1 METIELKADIRT
13 TTGKEAAKAM
23 RREGRIPAVLYGADA
38 KAVSLSVDMKELK
51 TLFRKSGSG
60 YLLIDLILG
69 EGEKK
74 QVMIKELQTDPVT
87 ASFLHADF
95 YEVAMDRK
103 IAVNVS
109 IVATGISKGVEE
121 GGVLQIIRRELEV
134 LCFPNKVPES
144 IEIDITELEIGDSVH
159 IDELAM
165 EEGVETTAEGNFTVL
180 TIGAPQKIEEEE
192 VEEEGLEGEE
202 GEEGAEGEEGEEGA
216 EEAGEEKSEPKK

>member
-1 METIELKADIRT
+1 LETIELKADIRT

-38 KAVSLSVDMKELK
+38 EAVTLSVDMKELK

-60 YLLIDLILG
+60 YQLISLVLG
-69 EGEKK
+69 EEGAKK

-87 ASFLHADF
+87 ASYLHADF
-95 YEVAMDRK
+95 YEVTMDRK

-109 IVATGISKGVEE
+109 VIATGISKGVEE

-159 IDELAM
+159 IDEIAM

-180 TIGAPQKIEEEE
+180 TIGAPQKIEEEVE
-192 VEEEGLEGEE
+192 EEEEGLEGEE
-202 GEEGAEGEEGEEGA
+202 GEEGEEGA
-216 EEAGEEKSEPKK
+216 EAGEEAKKEASGSEE